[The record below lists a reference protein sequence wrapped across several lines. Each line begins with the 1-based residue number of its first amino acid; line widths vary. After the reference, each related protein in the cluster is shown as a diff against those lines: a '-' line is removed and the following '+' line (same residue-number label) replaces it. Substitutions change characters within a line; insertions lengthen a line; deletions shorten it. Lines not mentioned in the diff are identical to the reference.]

1 MMNEEIKKERMEKFG
16 CITFCEERDTMCF
29 GILTE
34 DGKCKYDTCLHDDPD
49 WIAQQKRIKEKRK
62 AVMEPQLITTEEKE
76 TKSESETIDFE
87 AEREKIR
94 KLEAKARALYFAG
107 ERKEADRVFNRAKR
121 ARKALW
127 NKTMNEEDDND

>member
-1 MMNEEIKKERMEKFG
+1 MMNEDIKKERMERFG
-16 CITFCEERDTMCF
+16 CITYCADRDTMCF
-29 GILTE
+29 GILTA
-34 DGKCKYDTCLHDDPD
+34 DGRCKYDTCLHDDPN
-49 WIAQQKRIKEKRK
+49 WIAQQKRIEEKRK
-62 AVMEPQLITTEEKE
+62 AAMESQVVITEEMEVKKE
-76 TKSESETIDFE
+76 ALKPKTEILDFD

-127 NKTMNEEDDND
+127 NKTNE